1 MVAMIEG
8 GQYGTSR
15 RSGTAGSKRKSS
27 STTSRP
33 SYQGSSLSLAQKTGI
48 PAAQSIVR
56 PAYRAPSNPTSSNK
70 NNSAPTAPRIQSN
83 PIGQISATSV
93 QPAAVAPPP
102 APSVPTEDEWLG
114 GDTAYQSQM
123 AALQKAL
130 ADYRSQSNQ
139 QQTQYGVDY
148 SSKLN
153 ELGLA
158 EKQGIKD
165 LENDFASRGLLQS
178 GLFDNNRIEL
188 GSMFDRREGDLA
200 RAKADFEA
208 NLATALANFET
219 ENNLTGT
226 RARQEALARRA
237 AQFGL

>member
-1 MVAMIEG
+1 MAIQNKIEG
-8 GQYGTSR
+8 GGGSSPR
-15 RSGTAGSKRKSS
+15 RSGGGTLLNAALSTMQSAGMIPRGGVARAAGA
-27 STTSRP
+27 TLFNATRP
-33 SYQGSSLSLAQKTGI
+33 
-48 PAAQSIVR
+48 R
-56 PAYRAPSNPTSSNK
+56 TSSAPRRSAPAP
-70 NNSAPTAPRIQSN
+70 SAPTTPRIQSN
-83 PIGQISATSV
+83 PVGQISATSV

-165 LENDFASRGLLQS
+165 LENDFASRGLLRS